1 MKVVKFGGSSVADA
15 DHIRRVAEL
24 ISDINRDTPIVAVFS
39 AMGGVTDLLIQA
51 ARAAEAGDSA
61 HRRFLAQ
68 VQSRSTNAA
77 MDLLAE
83 KAAPGWLTE
92 LLEELFD
99 MAHGVELIHEC
110 TARSMDL
117 LMSFGERISCRL
129 ISEYLTQSG
138 VSADYIDARNVIVT
152 DNTHGAAIADTDAS
166 YPRIKNAVQ
175 DAINRGARVPVVTGF
190 LAATPDGVT
199 TTLGRNGS
207 DFTASLIGAALGADA
222 IEIWTDVDGVLS
234 ADPRAVPSAF
244 VVPELS
250 YQEAMELSYFGAKVI
265 HPRTMLPAVEL
276 GIPIVIRNTLNP
288 AAPGTRIA
296 GIKPDLGRLATG
308 ITSVEGIALLDVT
321 GGGMIGT
328 PGIASRVFSALAGAG
343 VNVMMI
349 SQASS
354 EHSISLV
361 FREEDAATAVAALEA
376 ELAFEIRTHQIDPF
390 EVKGALEIVAV
401 IGGNMRGKAG
411 VAGRLFTALGDQ
423 EINIHAIA
431 QGASEMNISC
441 VIDAKLR
448 SRAVTALHRAFFG
461 V

>member
-1 MKVVKFGGSSVADA
+1 MKVVKFGGSSVIDA
-15 DHIRRVAEL
+15 EHMERVADL
-24 ISDINRDTPIVAVFS
+24 IIDTAGDTPLVAVFS
-39 AMGGVTDLLIQA
+39 AMGGVTDLLIEA
-51 ARAAEAGDSA
+51 ARAAEAGDSG
-61 HRRFLAQ
+61 HTRFL
-68 VQSRSTNAA
+68 SRISERSTDAA
-77 MDLLAE
+77 ARLLGRD
-83 KAAPGWLTE
+83 APPPWIKHLLDE
-92 LLEELFD
+92 LSD
-99 MAHGVELIHEC
+99 IAHGIELVHEC

-129 ISEYLTQSG
+129 MSEYLAYRNVESR
-138 VSADYIDARNVIVT
+138 YIDARELIVT
-152 DNTHGAAIADTDAS
+152 DNTHGAAVVDTEAS
-166 YPRIKNAVQ
+166 YPRIKHAV
-175 DAINRGARVPVVTGF
+175 DTALGSGALVPVVTGF

-207 DFTASLIGAALGADA
+207 DFTASLLGAALGAEA

-276 GIPIVIRNTLNP
+276 GIPIIIKNTLNP

-296 GIKPDLGRLATG
+296 GIEPAQERLATG

-328 PGIASRVFSALAGAG
+328 PGIASRVFSALARTG

-361 FREEDAATAVAALEA
+361 FREEDAASAVAALEA
-376 ELAFEIRTHQIDPF
+376 ELAFEMQTHQIDPF
-390 EVKGALEIVAV
+390 DVKGDLEIVAV

-411 VAGRLFTALGDQ
+411 VAGRLFTALGD
-423 EINIHAIA
+423 EGINIHAIA

-441 VIDAKLR
+441 VIDTTVR

-461 V
+461 E